1 VDSNAK
7 RTYLIAAIFLVV
19 AVTYLIRLFSL
30 QVIDTSYKL
39 SATNNVV
46 RRIVNYPAR
55 GLVYD
60 RKGTLLVY
68 NQAAYDVLVT
78 PRELQP
84 FDTLNFCN
92 ITGVTKEEL
101 KEQLQKAKDYSYF
114 KPSVIIKQLSAQRY
128 AILQEQ
134 LYKFSGFFVQTRT
147 LREYPQKIA
156 SHVLGYVGEVNQ
168 QMIKKDPYYETG
180 DYAGITGLEKSYEKE
195 LRGKKGV
202 NYLMVDV
209 HNRIKGSFQ
218 NGRYDTTAVIGENV
232 VTSLDADLQRYGEKL
247 MQGKAGSIVAIEP
260 STGEVLALVSSPTY
274 DPNLLVGRD
283 RGEHYLA
290 LARDTLNPLFNR
302 ALMAQYPPGSTFK
315 MVNALIGLQEGV
327 LTPHMRY
334 WCHHGYTVGNY
345 HMGCHHDSAFALT
358 GSIAESCNAYY
369 AQEFRSIMEN
379 PKYPDVRQAYDTWR
393 KYVMSFGFGR
403 KLGTDFPNELK
414 GFVPSSNFYE
424 KYVFKGSRWRAL
436 PIISLAIGQGELG
449 ITPLQLANYA
459 AILANRGYYYI
470 PHIVKKIQ
478 RENIPTRFTERH
490 YTDID
495 TTQFPKI
502 IEGMKEVLKP
512 GGTAAMSRIPGIT
525 MCGKT
530 GTAQNPHGA
539 DHSVFMAFAPADHP
553 KIAISVYVENGVWG
567 ARYAA
572 PIASLMIEKYLT
584 DSISSGRKWLEKR
597 MLEANLL
604 EPKKPKKE
612 APAKTET
619 TVSSTTNTN
628 TTTRRDTTPRP
639 AATIRRDTLIRQD
652 TLN

>member
-1 VDSNAK
+1 MDSNAK

-19 AVTYLIRLFSL
+19 AIMYLIRLFTL

-55 GLVYD
+55 GLIYD
-60 RKGTLLVY
+60 RTGNLLVY

-101 KEQLQKAKDYSYF
+101 EDQLQKAKDYSYF

-134 LYKFSGFFVQTRT
+134 LFKFSGFFVQTRT

-168 QMIKKDPYYETG
+168 QVIEKDPYYETG

-195 LRGKKGV
+195 LRGQKGV

-218 NGRYDTTAVIGENV
+218 NGKYDTTAVIGRNV
-232 VTSLDADLQRYGEKL
+232 VTSLDAELQRYGEKL

-260 STGEVLALVSSPTY
+260 STGEVLTLVSTPSY

-283 RGEHYLA
+283 RGENYLA

-327 LTPHMRY
+327 LTPTMRY
-334 WCHHGYTVGNY
+334 WCHYGYTVGNY
-345 HMGCHHDSAFALT
+345 HMGCHHDSAFALS

-369 AQEFRSIMEN
+369 AQEFRSILEN

-403 KLGTDFPNELK
+403 TLGTDFVNELK
-414 GFVPSSNFYE
+414 GFVPTSDFYE
-424 KYVFKGSRWRAL
+424 KYVFKGARWRAL

-478 RENIPTRFTERH
+478 DENIPERFTERH

-495 TTQFPKI
+495 TIQFQKI
-502 IEGMKEVLKP
+502 IEGMEEVMEP
-512 GGTAAMSRIPGIT
+512 GGTASMSHIPGILV
-525 MCGKT
+525 CGKT

-597 MLEANLL
+597 MLETNLL
-604 EPKKPKKE
+604 EPKKE
-612 APAKTET
+612 ATIKQSSPAKKDTTTKRDATPIKVET
-619 TVSSTTNTN
+619 TK
-628 TTTRRDTTPRP
+628 
-639 AATIRRDTLIRQD
+639 RDTLIKKD
-652 TLN
+652 TIH